1 MHVYVQLRIRIRQ
14 GIHTTFGMYGNR
26 CPVSRQ
32 FAFTSLLA
40 ARLANAL
47 PERGDRRRRTGSVMA
62 PMSTL
67 RADDLA

>member
-1 MHVYVQLRIRIRQ
+1 
-14 GIHTTFGMYGNR
+14 MYGNR